1 MSRRA
6 QIGMSEQE
14 QRDFVRG
21 ARTMI
26 LCSNDRAG
34 FPHPMPM
41 WFGLEDD
48 GAVVMTTFAKSQKVK
63 NLERDPRVSLL
74 VEDGEE
80 YAKLRGV
87 VIYGKAELVREPAA
101 VLGCLERITARNAGA
116 PGADPAVMRETL
128 RRTAA
133 KRVAI
138 RVRPERVVS
147 WDHAKL
153 GGAY

>member
-6 QIGMSEQE
+6 QIRMSDGE
-14 QRDFVRG
+14 QRAFLQG

-26 LCSNDRAG
+26 LCSLDRSGA
-34 FPHPMPM
+34 PHPMPM
-41 WFGLEDD
+41 WFGIEDD
-48 GAVVMTTFAKSQKVK
+48 GAIVMTTFAKSQKVR

-74 VEDGEE
+74 VEDGEQ
-80 YAKLRGV
+80 YAELRGV
-87 VIYGKAELVREPAA
+87 VIYGRAELLREPAA
-101 VLGCLERITARNAGA
+101 VLGCLERITVRNAGA
-116 PGADPAVMRETL
+116 PGVDPSVMRESL

-138 RVRPERVVS
+138 RVRPERIVS

-153 GGAY
+153 GGVY